1 MGLQQSLELLVV
13 RNEPEIRISRFG
25 LLVWVEGL
33 GFRVRG
39 CGFRGYVYLGS
50 LSFLGCV
57 WVAGDWLGQVAYT
70 GSIYTGKTAPLCAF
84 SRVLL
89 GVSETKDLGL
99 FRIPNLQ
106 LMGALHRETHC

>member
-1 MGLQQSLELLVV
+1 M
-13 RNEPEIRISRFG
+13 
-25 LLVWVEGL
+25 